1 MAPVDI
7 RVSIHVSWWVRPIV
21 ELVAGLERLGV
32 RLNRKKAVN
41 LIAKHGVKI
50 SVT

>member
-1 MAPVDI
+1 MAPI
-7 RVSIHVSWWVRPIV
+7 TLRVSIHVLWWVKPIV
-21 ELVAGLERLGV
+21 GLVAGLERLGV
-32 RLNRKKAVN
+32 RLNRTKAVN